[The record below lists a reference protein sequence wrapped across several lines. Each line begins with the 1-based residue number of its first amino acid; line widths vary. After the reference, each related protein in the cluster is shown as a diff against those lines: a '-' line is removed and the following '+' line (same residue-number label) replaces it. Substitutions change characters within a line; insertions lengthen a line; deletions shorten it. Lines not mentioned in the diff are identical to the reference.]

1 MIEYNNN
8 SILLRILCL
17 DTRNAHLHYILGT
30 NFDYLTIM
38 LPESLKLCI
47 SGFFYATSK
56 QSVWWCFKTKPKQKI
71 LLLHQ
76 THLSPLLPPA
86 RHNWCLYSLHMM
98 IVKWPVSRCTL
109 CPTLTN
115 CHSIF
120 FCVARASL
128 FHLFLFIHQWRLVD
142 AFSSII

>member
-8 SILLRILCL
+8 SILLRISYLE
-17 DTRNAHLHYILGT
+17 THNAYLHYILGT

-47 SGFFYATSK
+47 SGFFMLPVSNLYGDALK
-56 QSVWWCFKTKPKQKI
+56 QQQQKI

-86 RHNWCLYSLHMM
+86 GHQLMVLLYT
-98 IVKWPVSRCTL
+98 VS
-109 CPTLTN
+109 
-115 CHSIF
+115 I
-120 FCVARASL
+120 
-128 FHLFLFIHQWRLVD
+128 
-142 AFSSII
+142 